1 MKSKKEYRVYFNRWF
16 SVAYHYMNSI
26 RNNEDG
32 LPFKLYGTH
41 PDPRHMALQAADY
54 AATEPVLQGVE
65 YVQWLADFCKEH
77 EIDVFIPRL
86 RMLDIARNIE
96 LFDAIGTKVT
106 VCRDVDLL
114 EKISIKDKFYEEVRE
129 SGIMEVPAYEVVTDA
144 AGFKQAYERL
154 LAEGHRVCFKPTDSE
169 GGLGFRIVNDQ
180 RNALS
185 DLFGYVTNELTF
197 EEAYSILSQAD
208 SFPSMMV
215 MELLEGP
222 EYSIDCIADGQGNL
236 HAAIPRR
243 KADGR
248 LRVLEHNEELLAIA
262 QRVAEAYRIPYNF
275 NIQMRYS
282 NGVPKLLEIN
292 PRMSGGLHAT
302 CLTGINF
309 PYLGVKAALGQPIGE
324 LKLEY
329 NMMTSHIELAMRMA
343 TFEAGQER
351 EASLA
356 GDRSH

>member
-1 MKSKKEYRVYFNRWF
+1 
-16 SVAYHYMNSI
+16 
-26 RNNEDG
+26 
-32 LPFKLYGTH
+32 
-41 PDPRHMALQAADY
+41 
-54 AATEPVLQGVE
+54 
-65 YVQWLADFCKEH
+65 
-77 EIDVFIPRL
+77 
-86 RMLDIARNIE
+86 MLDIARNID

-114 EKISIKDKFYEEVRE
+114 EKLTVKDKFYEEVRE

-144 AGFKQAYERL
+144 EGFKQAYERL

-169 GGLGFRIVNDQ
+169 GGLGFRIINDE
-180 RNALS
+180 RDALR

-197 EEAYSILSQAD
+197 EEAYSILSRTD
-208 SFPSMMV
+208 SFPSLMV

-222 EYSIDCIADGQGNL
+222 EYSIDCIADGEGSL

-248 LRVLEHNEELLAIA
+248 LRVLENNEELIAIA
-262 QRVAEAYRIPYNF
+262 QRVAAVYRIPYNF

-282 NGVPKLLEIN
+282 GGVPKLLEIN

-309 PYLGVKAALGQPIGE
+309 PYLGVKAALGQQIGE
-324 LKLEY
+324 LKPEY
-329 NMMTSHIELAMRMA
+329 GMMTSHIELAMRMA
-343 TFEAGQER
+343 ACD
-351 EASLA
+351 
-356 GDRSH
+356 GDRRPEAFARW